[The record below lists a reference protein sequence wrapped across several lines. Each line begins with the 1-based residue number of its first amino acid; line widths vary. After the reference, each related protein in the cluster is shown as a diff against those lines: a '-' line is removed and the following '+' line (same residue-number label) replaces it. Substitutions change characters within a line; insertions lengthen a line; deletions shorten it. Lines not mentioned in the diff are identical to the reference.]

1 MLPEPKA
8 NPDLLGHELAEA
20 EILRAVASGRLH
32 HGWLIT
38 GAPGIGKA
46 TLGYRFAR
54 YLLNG
59 GKPPSG
65 SEAAGQTN
73 QGASLAVP
81 VESQSFRR
89 MVAGGHADF
98 VDVAPNE
105 KGNLSIE
112 EVRRI
117 EPLFRRTAAE
127 GGWRIVLIDN
137 ADAMTVQ
144 AQNAVLKI
152 LEEPP
157 AGALIILT
165 ASAPGRLLPTIRSRV
180 RMLALEPLKPAILET
195 LLEKSLP
202 ALTASE
208 RAQLAGLAQGSL
220 GQAIAL
226 HEAEG
231 LLVYRE
237 LLALLG
243 NMQQIPAKPLLD
255 YAEKLGRK
263 GGEPAYGV
271 ISRLFPEWLADVAR
285 MAATGQMNEK
295 VEGEGQV
302 AAKFAQSLGL
312 ERSLALWEKVSDLF
326 TQAEGLYLDRKQTL
340 LSALLAVKGAAA

>member
-8 NPDLLGHELAEA
+8 NPDLYGHEQAEA
-20 EILRAVASGRLH
+20 ELLRAVASGRLH

-59 GKPPSG
+59 GKGDTLQVAP
-65 SEAAGQTN
+65 
-73 QGASLAVP
+73 
-81 VESQSFRR
+81 ESQAFRR
-89 MVAGGHADF
+89 MIAGGHADF
-98 VDVAPNE
+98 VDVAPND

-127 GGWRIVLIDN
+127 GGWRIVLVDN

-157 AGALIILT
+157 AGALLILT

-180 RMLALEPLKPAILET
+180 RTLALEPLKPDVLES
-195 LLEKSLP
+195 LLEKALP
-202 ALTASE
+202 VLTASE
-208 RAQLAGLAQGSL
+208 RVQLAGLAQGSL

-231 LLVYRE
+231 LVVYRE
-237 LLALLG
+237 LLALLT
-243 NMQQIPAKPLLD
+243 NMQQLPAKPLLD

-263 GGEPAYGV
+263 GGEPAYAV

-285 MAATGQMNEK
+285 MAATGQMREK
-295 VEGEGQV
+295 MEGEGLP
-302 AAKFAQSLGL
+302 AARLAQSLGL
-312 ERSLALWEKVSDLF
+312 ERSLALWEKVRDLF
-326 TQAEGLYLDRKQTL
+326 TQADGLYLDRKQTL
-340 LSALLAVKGAAA
+340 LSALLAVKGAAAV